1 MANRR
6 DEIEGDF
13 PDEENVKRVQED
25 TCPFCRIVR
34 RELPAEVIFE
44 DDLVMA
50 FRDVNPQAPVH
61 ALVIPRRHIEN
72 LDHLASNDESLA
84 GHLVLVAAEVAR
96 RLGVAGQGYRLV
108 VNVRQLAGQTVHHLH
123 LHILGGRPLHW
134 PPG

>member
-1 MANRR
+1 M
-6 DEIEGDF
+6 
-13 PDEENVKRVQED
+13 QED

-44 DDLVMA
+44 DDRVMA

-72 LDHLASNDESLA
+72 LDHLALDDKSLA
-84 GHLVLVAAEVAR
+84 GHLVWVAAEVAR

-123 LHILGGRPLHW
+123 LHILGGRPLRW